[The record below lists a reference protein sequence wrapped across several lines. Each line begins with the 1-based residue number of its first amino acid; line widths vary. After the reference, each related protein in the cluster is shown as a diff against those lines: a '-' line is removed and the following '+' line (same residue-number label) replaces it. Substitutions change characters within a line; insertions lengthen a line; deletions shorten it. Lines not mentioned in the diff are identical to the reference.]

1 MPDRAAFS
9 PAVEHGVSVLTKW
22 FGSHGHEQ
30 REFYAG
36 IVREILATP
45 TEITPEMIEAG
56 IAAVRSIEYE
66 LWESRSPEKLGHL
79 AVMIFR
85 SMAIAGGFKELEH

>member
-1 MPDRAAFS
+1 MFT
-9 PAVEHGVSVLTKW
+9 LTKQLPNIDVP
-22 FGSHGHEQ
+22 GQ
-30 REFYAG
+30 ADAG
-36 IVREILATP
+36 I
-45 TEITPEMIEAG
+45 EITPEMIEAG